1 MCLSFLVLAVSD
13 VSSLAVPVLTT
24 GFNSSDLA
32 LMLLMIE
39 CRTEVEGGPSGS
51 FVVGVALALLDPV
64 FQLDCGHGDGEGS
77 VDCRG
82 SGGDESPPNGIAT
95 SSSPLWRRRTSSVA
109 SFNNLDRNLYDS
121 DSVLGPSKKRWSRGG
136 SSYTTI
142 DASFIS

>member
-13 VSSLAVPVLTT
+13 ASSLAVPVLIT
-24 GFNSSDLA
+24 GVTSTDLA

-39 CRTEVEGGPSGS
+39 CRTEVEGPSGS
-51 FVVGVALALLDPV
+51 FLVGVALALLDPV

-95 SSSPLWRRRTSSVA
+95 SSSPL
-109 SFNNLDRNLYDS
+109 
-121 DSVLGPSKKRWSRGG
+121 
-136 SSYTTI
+136 
-142 DASFIS
+142 

>member
-13 VSSLAVPVLTT
+13 VSSLAVPVLIT
-24 GFNSSDLA
+24 GVTSADLA

-77 VDCRG
+77 VDDCRG

-95 SSSPLWRRRTSSVA
+95 SSSPL
-109 SFNNLDRNLYDS
+109 
-121 DSVLGPSKKRWSRGG
+121 
-136 SSYTTI
+136 
-142 DASFIS
+142 